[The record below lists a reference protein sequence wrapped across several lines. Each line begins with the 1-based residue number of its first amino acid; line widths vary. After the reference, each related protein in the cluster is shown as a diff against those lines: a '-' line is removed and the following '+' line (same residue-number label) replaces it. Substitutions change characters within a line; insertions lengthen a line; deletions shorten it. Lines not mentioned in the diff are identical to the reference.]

1 MMRDET
7 TRAAI
12 RRGATAILL
21 ATLCACQGTQKA
33 SAPEPEEETFR
44 DALQIGNIAKLLRT
58 SPDEFSVLTKR
69 PLEMPRDFAAL
80 PPPEPGKPSTRDI
93 DPQAEARAAL
103 AFDPV
108 PASAAASTPS
118 ATETAILSS
127 AGPADPNI
135 RATLAT
141 EEAASGEEFN
151 DYLLYRIFPGMRA
164 AQGDLYPNAIDAEA
178 ERVRLLESGVTPRR
192 TGLPAGVPAASL
204 PPAVPATPV
213 AVAPAA
219 PLPPDVGAGPVL
231 AAPEPRTV
239 PTLGVLAPEAGDP
252 APPLIYLPE

>member
-1 MMRDET
+1 MRDET
-7 TRAAI
+7 MRRTILRGTAAV
-12 RRGATAILL
+12 LL
-21 ATLCACQGTQKA
+21 VALAACQNSQQA
-33 SAPEPEEETFR
+33 RAPEPEEDESFL
-44 DALQIGNIAKLLRT
+44 DAFQIGNVANMLRT
-58 SPDEFSVLTKR
+58 APDEFSVLTKR

>member
-69 PLEMPRDFAAL
+69 PLEMPQDFAAL
-80 PPPEPGKPSTRDI
+80 PAPEPGRRSSREF
-93 DPQAEARAAL
+93 DPQADARAAL

-108 PASAAASTPS
+108 PASTGGAATSPS
-118 ATETAILSS
+118 ATEAAILAS
-127 AGPADPNI
+127 AGAADPNI

-141 EEAASGEEFN
+141 EQAAYEAERP
-151 DYLLYRIFPGMRA
+151 DYLLYRIFPSMRA
-164 AQGDLYPNAIDAEA
+164 ARGELYPDAISAEE
-178 ERVRLLESGVTPRR
+178 ERVRLLEAGVTPRR
-192 TGLPAGVPAASL
+192 TPDPVASAEAA
-204 PPAVPATPV
+204 PVQAVPVATAPPV
-213 AVAPAA
+213 PVSP
-219 PLPPDVGAGPVL
+219 VTAGPVL
-231 AAPEPRTV
+231 AAPEPRGV
-239 PTLGVLAPEAGDP
+239 PTLGVLAPEPPEAAP
-252 APPLIYLPE
+252 ALIYLPE